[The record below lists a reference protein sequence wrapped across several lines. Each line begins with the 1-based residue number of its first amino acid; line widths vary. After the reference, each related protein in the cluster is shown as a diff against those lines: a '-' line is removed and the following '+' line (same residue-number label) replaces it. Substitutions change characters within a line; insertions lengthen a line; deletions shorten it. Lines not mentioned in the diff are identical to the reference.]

1 MFLGNK
7 RVILV
12 ILCSFYVFYYFR
24 ILVLK
29 LLSFKTKI
37 LGKTTQNKEPSD
49 DKTVA
54 KFV

>member
-12 ILCSFYVFYYFR
+12 ILCSN
-24 ILVLK
+24 
-29 LLSFKTKI
+29 SFKTKI

-54 KFV
+54 KFVWNDNSLSLF